1 MDTKYTQGPWW
12 VLRVI
17 RRPGPEDD
25 FFLLEGID
33 SETGN
38 RIEIASLHWLLKS
51 DEECRANADL
61 IAAGPDLLNAL
72 EDAVKALNSGNGV
85 KQLKAAEKAR
95 AVIAKAKEGR

>member
-12 VLRVI
+12 VMKVT
-17 RRPGPEDD
+17 RRPEDD
-25 FFLLEGID
+25 FFRLQGKD
-33 SETGN
+33 SETGKI
-38 RIEIASLHWLLKS
+38 REIAKLEWLLES